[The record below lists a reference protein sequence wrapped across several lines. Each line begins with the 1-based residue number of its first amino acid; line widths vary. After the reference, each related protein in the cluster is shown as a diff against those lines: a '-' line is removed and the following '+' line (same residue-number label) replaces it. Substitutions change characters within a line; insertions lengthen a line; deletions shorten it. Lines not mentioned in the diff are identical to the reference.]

1 MFLTAAFL
9 SCHSRFFWGIKIYR
23 KMAKITIYFY
33 QKLFSQFSH
42 QYLVFCRSNDKDK
55 NGTKIAKRK
64 KRLLNLTRSV
74 TFSSILVSTNSQ
86 FTIRKK
92 RHQTLQCSI
101 LIAVIS
107 RLQYTNSLPST
118 NFTSL
123 TRVFQKTNRHQTIFI
138 AATSRLH
145 NTNIFGPWRKQPNI
159 GSGTTYYRKFFLSLR
174 APRNQ
179 LRGDMRKFSVKLR
192 RVKTRS

>member
-107 RLQYTNSLPST
+107 RLQYANSLPST
-118 NFTSL
+118 NFKRQTDTKLSSL
-123 TRVFQKTNRHQTIFI
+123 LLLQDYIIQTFLDHGASNQILVQGRRTI
-138 AATSRLH
+138 ENSSLALERLATSCAG
-145 NTNIFGPWRKQPNI
+145 I
-159 GSGTTYYRKFFLSLR
+159 
-174 APRNQ
+174 
-179 LRGDMRKFSVKLR
+179 
-192 RVKTRS
+192 